1 MILTRNF
8 PETPLR
14 LLPLIVWLI
23 VAVLI
28 AGCAPRTKTAAWVVR
43 YDINTPQEVAAICQ
57 EARKAKFDSLL
68 VQVRGRGDAFYES
81 RLVPRAECLQDAP
94 DGFDPLAE
102 TLADCNPI
110 PIYAWL
116 NVFYLWGGDEP
127 PQDPS
132 HPASPDNSWILHD
145 ANGRSVADYS
155 RLDRA
160 LGWIEGI
167 YADPASEEYRKLMS
181 GVVQEL
187 LDRYPVKGIHLDF
200 IRYPGAG
207 YGQTGELGELYTDQ
221 WGIDPRLLPEITTSG
236 LLDWLSGNMAPS
248 DRALTTAALF
258 WAELRATQVT
268 AMVRAIREAV
278 DWQDRGVTLSAAVD
292 PDAGMAYLA
301 KGQDWQTWEAEG
313 LIDDLY
319 PMAYFGD
326 AHRVSEQLRE
336 VEHRQPPASPVRL
349 WAGLGA
355 YIKEPE
361 QIAQEAKFARHH
373 GYTGISL
380 FSLGH
385 LLRKE
390 GASSPYA
397 EAIAGHTYSFS
408 YQQEEASCFSCRQ
421 EVPTASPV
429 PGSYDL
435 KLILCKAFGGKIPPV
450 AHLEEVLAQRLTEL
464 AEGRNVYFKTTLAR
478 LNEQPQKLPQWDEM
492 RGIFR
497 YAHTMDSPAKWDEQ
511 RQEIEC
517 ARQRVLE
524 GENFASVAREIS
536 QGGSRYLGGRLG
548 KHYLNPDDPSDQK
561 LAELLPGE
569 TSPVI
574 EVYNGYWFYV
584 VDAKGEPDTQLF
596 SEAPWPARRI
606 LFRQE
611 LAAVMNATPPHLAT
625 LHAKGH

>member
-1 MILTRNF
+1 M
-8 PETPLR
+8 
-14 LLPLIVWLI
+14 PLIAWLL
-23 VAVLI
+23 VAMLI
-28 AGCAPRTKTAAWVVR
+28 ASCAPRTKTAAWVVR
-43 YDINTPQEVAAICQ
+43 YDINTPQEV
-57 EARKAKFDSLL
+57 EAVCKKAHEAKFDSLL
-68 VQVRGRGDAFYES
+68 VQVRGRCDAFYES
-81 RLVPRAECLQDAP
+81 HLAPRAECLLDAP

-102 TLADCNPI
+102 TLASCDPI

-116 NVFYLWGGDEP
+116 NVFYLWGGDIP

-132 HPASPDNSWILHD
+132 HPANAENSWILHD
-145 ANGRSVADYS
+145 ENGRSVADYS

-181 GVVQEL
+181 SVVQEL

-207 YGQTGELGELYTDQ
+207 YGQTGKLGELYKDQ
-221 WGIDPRLLPEITTSG
+221 WGIDPRLLPEITPKD
-236 LLDWLSGNMAPS
+236 LLDWLNGDMAPP
-248 DRALTTAALF
+248 DRAITTAALF

-268 AMVRAIREAV
+268 MMVRAVREAV
-278 DWQDRGVTLSAAVD
+278 DLQSQGVTLSAAVD
-292 PDAGMAYLA
+292 PDAGLAYLA

-326 AHRVSEQLRE
+326 AHRVSEQLGE
-336 VEHRQPPASPVRL
+336 VAYRQPPASPVRL

-355 YIKEPE
+355 YIKEPG

-385 LLRKE
+385 LLKKE
-390 GASSPYA
+390 RETSPYT
-397 EAIAGHTYSFS
+397 EAIAGRTYFLNN
-408 YQQEEASCFSCRQ
+408 QEEEASCFSCRQ
-421 EVPTASPV
+421 EVPTKSLV
-429 PGSYDL
+429 PGGDNL
-435 KLILCKAFGGKIPPV
+435 KRIICKAFGGKIPPV
-450 AHLEEVLAQRLTEL
+450 EHLDEVLTQRLTEF
-464 AEGRNVYFKTTLAR
+464 AEAQNVYFNTALAR

-497 YAHTMDSPAKWDEQ
+497 FAHTMDSPDKWDEQ
-511 RQEIEC
+511 RQEIES
-517 ARQRVLE
+517 ARQRVLA
-524 GENFASVAREIS
+524 GEDFASVAREVS
-536 QGGSRYLGGRLG
+536 QGGSRYLGGKLG
-548 KHYLNPDDPSDQK
+548 KRYLNLDDPPDQK

-569 TSPVI
+569 VSPVI
-574 EVYNGYWFYV
+574 EVFNGYWFYV
-584 VDAKGEPDTQLF
+584 VDATGEPGTQLF

-606 LFRQE
+606 LFRQA
-611 LAAVMNATPPHLAT
+611 LAAVMNATAPPPHLAT
-625 LHAKGH
+625 LHPERE